1 MFLNCPAQTLD
12 VSFRVKHGEGHYLV
26 YASTGSMKCYECG
39 DVGHKRTA
47 CPHRQAE
54 GRPEPGPSGPAEER
68 TFFFLGELFPFVFL
82 SMVHTTRQR
91 KECTH
96 SYKFHVRS
104 GQISYLENK
113 EKSCEGCRVR
123 GRGYDAD
130 RAAGSSAQGGV

>member
-68 TFFFLGELFPFVFL
+68 THTGAPPDEEPAETTAPPAETEAGEGH
-82 SMVHTTRQR
+82 SRQVDSQA
-91 KECTH
+91 EE
-96 SYKFHVRS
+96 
-104 GQISYLENK
+104 Q
-113 EKSCEGCRVR
+113 
-123 GRGYDAD
+123 
-130 RAAGSSAQGGV
+130 

>member
-1 MFLNCPAQTLD
+1 MHLDPGTGDDCPFCSQTDTIYHLCIQC
-12 VSFRVKHGEGHYLV
+12 SRLARLFRQFKSWFQG
-26 YASTGSMKCYECG
+26 
-39 DVGHKRTA
+39 
-47 CPHRQAE
+47 
-54 GRPEPGPSGPAEER
+54 
-68 TFFFLGELFPFVFL
+68 LGELFPFVFL

-123 GRGYDAD
+123 GRGSDAD